1 MKIAMVSEHAS
12 PLAVL
17 GGVDAGGQNVHVA
30 ELSAALADRG
40 HQVTVYTRRDDAD
53 QPVRVLLRP
62 GVEVVQVDA
71 GPARHV
77 PKDDLFPFMDT
88 FASVLAA
95 EWFVDRPDVVHGHF
109 WMSGYAALEAV
120 KQVHARTGGVRIP
133 VVQTFHAL
141 GVVKRRHQ
149 GTADTSPAER
159 EWIEPAVGRSV
170 DQVVATCSD
179 EAFEL
184 KTLGVPLHA
193 ISVVP
198 CGVDTELFRPDGP
211 VEERG
216 RPFRVLTASRLV
228 RRKGV
233 GTTIAA
239 LAKLLDEGR
248 EAELVVV
255 GGAGTAGAD
264 LADDPEYQRLD
275 ALARSLGVREHVTFR
290 GQLGQHDMPAVYRSA
305 DVVVCAPWYEPF
317 GIVPLE
323 AMACGRPVV
332 ASSVGGLIDTVVEDA
347 TGLHVP
353 PRDEEAV
360 AAAVGALLD
369 DRERRDAYGRAGRER
384 AESRYTWHKV
394 AAESERVYERLVAG
408 AANGLAAPAVAATG
422 TDTAHVSNDPVGIT
436 PATTIPGARPG
447 RAGRTARPTPAV
459 LPHPTERTAR

>member
-30 ELSAALADRG
+30 ELSGALADRG
-40 HQVTVYTRRDDAD
+40 HHVTVYTRRDDAS
-53 QPVRVLLRP
+53 QPVRVPLRP
-62 GVEVVQVDA
+62 GVDVVHVDA
-71 GPARHV
+71 GPARAV
-77 PKDDLFPFMDT
+77 PKDELFPFMGT

-95 EWFVDRPDVVHGHF
+95 EWFLDRPDVVHAHF
-109 WMSGYAALEAV
+109 WMSGHAALDAV
-120 KQVHARTGGVRIP
+120 TQVQARTGGVRIP

-149 GTADTSPAER
+149 GAADTSPAER
-159 EWIEPAVGRSV
+159 EWVEPAVGRSV

-184 KTLGVPLHA
+184 KALGVPLHR

-198 CGVDTELFRPDGP
+198 CGVDVSLFRPDGP
-211 VEERG
+211 VEQCD
-216 RPFRVLTASRLV
+216 RPLRVLTASRLV
-228 RRKGV
+228 QRKGV

-239 LAKLLDEGR
+239 LAALVEQGR
-248 EAELVVV
+248 DVELVVV
-255 GGAGTAGAD
+255 GGAGVAGAD
-264 LADDPEYQRLD
+264 LVDDPEYQRLD
-275 ALARSLGVREHVTFR
+275 ALARSLGVRDHVTFR

-353 PRDEEAV
+353 PRDETAV
-360 AAAVGALLD
+360 AEAVGALLD
-369 DRERRDAYGRAGRER
+369 DPERREAYGRAGRQR
-384 AESRYTWHKV
+384 AESRYTWQKV
-394 AAESERVYERLVAG
+394 AADSERVYERLLAG
-408 AANGLAAPAVAATG
+408 TTSSASTTGPA
-422 TDTAHVSNDPVGIT
+422 
-436 PATTIPGARPG
+436 
-447 RAGRTARPTPAV
+447 AGRSRTTHAGRVTRAAQS
-459 LPHPTERTAR
+459 TERTAR

>member
-1 MKIAMVSEHAS
+1 MRIAMVSEHAS

-30 ELSAALADRG
+30 ELSGALADRG
-40 HQVTVYTRRDDAD
+40 HRVTVYTRRDDAS

-62 GVEVVQVDA
+62 GVEVVHVDA
-71 GPARHV
+71 GPARPV
-77 PKDDLFPFMDT
+77 PKDDLFPYMGT

-95 EWFVDRPDVVHGHF
+95 EWFIARPDVVHAHF
-109 WMSGYAALEAV
+109 WMSGHAALEAV
-120 KQVHARTGGVRIP
+120 AQVQARTGGVRIP

-149 GTADTSPAER
+149 GAADTSPAER
-159 EWIEPAVGRSV
+159 EWVEPAVGRSV

-184 KTLGVPLHA
+184 KALGVPLHR

-198 CGVDTELFRPDGP
+198 CGVDTSLFQPAGQDSSAADRP

-216 RPFRVLTASRLV
+216 RTSRILTASRLV

-239 LAKLLDEGR
+239 LAALVDEGR
-248 EAELVVV
+248 DVELVVV
-255 GGAGTAGAD
+255 GGAGVAGAD

-275 ALARSLGVREHVTFR
+275 ALARSLGVRDHVTFR

-347 TGLHVP
+347 TGLHVT
-353 PRDEEAV
+353 PRDEQAV
-360 AAAVGALLD
+360 AAAVAALLD
-369 DRERRDAYGRAGRER
+369 DPARREALGRAGRKR
-384 AESRYTWHKV
+384 AETRYTWQKV
-394 AAESERVYERLVAG
+394 AADSERVYERLIAGASGATGATAVAG
-408 AANGLAAPAVAATG
+408 AGGVTAGSATG
-422 TDTAHVSNDPVGIT
+422 TTA
-436 PATTIPGARPG
+436 
-447 RAGRTARPTPAV
+447 RAGRRTRTT
-459 LPHPTERTAR
+459 HTTERTAR

>member
-1 MKIAMVSEHAS
+1 MKVAMVSEHAS

-40 HQVTVYTRRDDAD
+40 HHVTVYTRRDDAS
-53 QPVRVLLRP
+53 QPVRVPLRP
-62 GVEVVQVDA
+62 GVDVVHVDA
-71 GPARHV
+71 GPARAV
-77 PKDDLFPFMDT
+77 PKDELFPFMGT

-95 EWFVDRPDVVHGHF
+95 EWFLDRPDVVHAHF
-109 WMSGYAALEAV
+109 WMSGHAALDAV
-120 KQVHARTGGVRIP
+120 TQVQARTGGVRIP

-149 GTADTSPAER
+149 GAADTSPTER
-159 EWIEPAVGRSV
+159 EWVEPAVGRSV

-184 KTLGVPLHA
+184 KTLGVPLHR

-198 CGVDTELFRPDGP
+198 CGVDVSLFRPDGP
-211 VEERG
+211 VEERD
-216 RPFRVLTASRLV
+216 RPLRVLTASRLV
-228 RRKGV
+228 QRKGV

-239 LAKLLDEGR
+239 LAALVEQGR
-248 EAELVVV
+248 DVELVVV
-255 GGAGTAGAD
+255 GGAGVAGAD
-264 LADDPEYQRLD
+264 LVDDPEYQRLD
-275 ALARSLGVREHVTFR
+275 ALARSLGVRDHVTFR
-290 GQLGQHDMPAVYRSA
+290 GQLGQQDMPPVYRSA

-353 PRDEEAV
+353 PRDERAV
-360 AAAVGALLD
+360 AEAVGALLD
-369 DRERRDAYGRAGRER
+369 DPERREGCGRAGRQR
-384 AESRYTWHKV
+384 AESRYTWQKV
-394 AAESERVYERLVAG
+394 AADSERVYERLLAG
-408 AANGLAAPAVAATG
+408 ATSSASTTGPTAAR
-422 TDTAHVSNDPVGIT
+422 SR
-436 PATTIPGARPG
+436 TTH
-447 RAGRTARPTPAV
+447 AGRVTRAAQ
-459 LPHPTERTAR
+459 PTERAAR

>member
-30 ELSAALADRG
+30 ELSGALADRG
-40 HQVTVYTRRDDAD
+40 HHVTVYTRRDDAS
-53 QPVRVLLRP
+53 QPVRVPLRP
-62 GVEVVQVDA
+62 GVDVVHVDA
-71 GPARHV
+71 GPARSV
-77 PKDDLFPFMDT
+77 PKDELFPFMGT

-95 EWFVDRPDVVHGHF
+95 EWFLDRPDVVHAHF
-109 WMSGYAALEAV
+109 WMSGHAALDAV
-120 KQVHARTGGVRIP
+120 SQVQARTGGVRIP

-149 GTADTSPAER
+149 GAADTSPAER
-159 EWIEPAVGRSV
+159 EWVEPAVGRSV

-184 KTLGVPLHA
+184 KALGVPLHR

-198 CGVDTELFRPDGP
+198 CGVDVSLFRPDGP
-211 VEERG
+211 VEQRD
-216 RPFRVLTASRLV
+216 RSLRVLTASRLV
-228 RRKGV
+228 QRKGV

-239 LAKLLDEGR
+239 LAALVEQGR
-248 EAELVVV
+248 DVELVVV
-255 GGAGTAGAD
+255 GGAGVAGAD
-264 LADDPEYQRLD
+264 LVDDPEYQRLD
-275 ALARSLGVREHVTFR
+275 ALARSLGVRDHVTFR

-353 PRDEEAV
+353 PRDETAV
-360 AAAVGALLD
+360 ADAVGALLD
-369 DRERRDAYGRAGRER
+369 DPERREAYGRAGRKR
-384 AESRYTWHKV
+384 AESRYTWQKV
-394 AAESERVYERLVAG
+394 AADSERVYERLLAG
-408 AANGLAAPAVAATG
+408 ATSTGSATG
-422 TDTAHVSNDPVGIT
+422 
-436 PATTIPGARPG
+436 PATG
-447 RAGRTARPTPAV
+447 RSRTTHAGRVTRAAQS
-459 LPHPTERTAR
+459 TERTAR

>member
-1 MKIAMVSEHAS
+1 MRIAMVSEHAS

-30 ELSAALADRG
+30 ELSGALADRG
-40 HQVTVYTRRDDAD
+40 HQVTVYTRRDDPT
-53 QPVRVLLRP
+53 QPVRVRLRP
-62 GVEVVQVDA
+62 GVEVVHVDA
-71 GPARHV
+71 GPARRV
-77 PKDDLFPFMDT
+77 PKDELFPYMGT
-88 FASVLAA
+88 FATVLAA
-95 EWFVDRPDVVHGHF
+95 EWFVDRPDVVHAHF
-109 WMSGYAALEAV
+109 WMSGHAALEAV
-120 KQVHARTGGVRIP
+120 TQVQARTGGVRIP

-149 GTADTSPAER
+149 GSADTSPAER

-198 CGVDTELFRPDGP
+198 CGVDTTLFQPRGDDRP

-216 RPFRVLTASRLV
+216 RTHRVLTASRLV

-239 LAKLLDEGR
+239 LAALVDAGR
-248 EAELVVV
+248 DVELVVV
-255 GGAGTAGAD
+255 GGAGVAGAD

-275 ALARSLGVREHVTFR
+275 ALARSLGVRDHVSFR
-290 GQLGQHDMPAVYRSA
+290 GQLAQHEMPAVYRSA

-353 PRDEEAV
+353 PRDEQAV

-369 DRERRDAYGRAGRER
+369 DPERRESYGRAGRER
-384 AESRYTWHKV
+384 AEARYTWHKV
-394 AAESERVYERLVAG
+394 AADSERVYERLLAAAG
-408 AANGLAAPAVAATG
+408 APSAATG
-422 TDTAHVSNDPVGIT
+422 HAPAAAVDAHPRST
-436 PATTIPGARPG
+436 RT
-447 RAGRTARPTPAV
+447 GRTVRSPQSTT
-459 LPHPTERTAR
+459 HSTERTAR

>member
-12 PLAVL
+12 PLAAL

-30 ELSAALADRG
+30 ALSAALADRG
-40 HQVTVYTRRDDAD
+40 HTVTVYTRRDDASL
-53 QPVRVLLRP
+53 PVRVPLRP
-62 GVEVVQVDA
+62 GVDVVHVDA

-77 PKDDLFPFMDT
+77 PKDDLLPYMST
-88 FASVLAA
+88 FAQVLAS

-109 WMSGYAALEAV
+109 WMSGHATVDAV
-120 KQVHARTGGVRIP
+120 NQVQARTGGTRIP

-159 EWIEPAVGRSV
+159 EWLEPAVGRSA

-184 KTLGVPLHA
+184 KSLGVPLRS

-198 CGVDTELFRPDGP
+198 CGVDVELFRPDGP

-216 RPFRVLTASRLV
+216 RTFRVLTASRLV
-228 RRKGV
+228 QRKGV

-239 LAKLLDEGR
+239 VAQLVAAGR
-248 EAELVVV
+248 DVELVVV

-264 LADDPEYQRLD
+264 LPDDPEYQRLD
-275 ALARSLGVREHVTFR
+275 ALARDLGIRDHVSFR
-290 GQLGQHDMPAVYRSA
+290 GQLAQEAMGAVYRSA

-323 AMACGRPVV
+323 AMACGVPVV
-332 ASSVGGLIDTVVEDA
+332 ASRVGGLIDTVVEDA
-347 TGLHVP
+347 TGLHVE
-353 PRDEEAV
+353 PRDEDGLAV
-360 AAAVGALLD
+360 ALAGLLD
-369 DRERRDAYGRAGRER
+369 DPERRAAYGRAGRRR
-384 AESRYTWHKV
+384 AESRYTWQKV
-394 AAESERVYERLVAG
+394 TTDTERVYERLVAG
-408 AANGLAAPAVAATG
+408 GRVRPVR
-422 TDTAHVSNDPVGIT
+422 PVGGTTVT
-436 PATTIPGARPG
+436 PTTTRIPDAVRP
-447 RAGRTARPTPAV
+447 AEDALADAAVPT
-459 LPHPTERTAR
+459 TERNAR